1 MQVTSELLKNFTLFN
16 DLEVFELERLAS
28 GSELKRFARRSIVLT
43 AGKNENRVCML
54 FEGRLQGVDFT
65 IDGREVGIYFVD
77 KGDYCG
83 ELCIFDN
90 GVNPEHVIALNSSS
104 VVFVP
109 TNLLRD
115 IATRHPIIM
124 EKLGKKL
131 ASRVRQMTK
140 QRALLALPNIP
151 QRVCNQLWMLIK
163 DLGEQKTSN
172 LELENS
178 PTHMEMAIMLN
189 ISRETVTR
197 VFQQLQREKI
207 VSRTGTNRLMI
218 NSTEKL
224 KLIAEGLTQL

>member
-1 MQVTSELLKNFTLFN
+1 MQVTSELLKNFTLFK

-43 AGKNENRVCML
+43 AGRNENRVCML

-77 KGDYCG
+77 RGDYCG
-83 ELCIFDN
+83 ELCLFDN

-115 IATRHPIIM
+115 IATRHPVIM

-163 DLGEQKTSN
+163 DLGEQNEQLRNSKLSN
-172 LELENS
+172 PHGNGHHAQHQS
-178 PTHMEMAIMLN
+178 RNRYPCIPAITKRKDR
-189 ISRETVTR
+189 I
-197 VFQQLQREKI
+197 K
-207 VSRTGTNRLMI
+207 NRH
-218 NSTEKL
+218 
-224 KLIAEGLTQL
+224 Q

>member
-90 GVNPEHVIALNSSS
+90 GVNPEHVIMLNSSS
-104 VVFVP
+104 VVF
-109 TNLLRD
+109 
-115 IATRHPIIM
+115 
-124 EKLGKKL
+124 
-131 ASRVRQMTK
+131 
-140 QRALLALPNIP
+140 
-151 QRVCNQLWMLIK
+151 
-163 DLGEQKTSN
+163 
-172 LELENS
+172 
-178 PTHMEMAIMLN
+178 
-189 ISRETVTR
+189 
-197 VFQQLQREKI
+197 
-207 VSRTGTNRLMI
+207 
-218 NSTEKL
+218 
-224 KLIAEGLTQL
+224 

>member
-1 MQVTSELLKNFTLFN
+1 MKTECACFSKVACRAWFP
-16 DLEVFELERLAS
+16 
-28 GSELKRFARRSIVLT
+28 
-43 AGKNENRVCML
+43 
-54 FEGRLQGVDFT
+54 

-178 PTHMEMAIMLN
+178 PTLWKWP
-189 ISRETVTR
+189 SCSTLV
-197 VFQQLQREKI
+197 EKP
-207 VSRTGTNRLMI
+207 
-218 NSTEKL
+218 
-224 KLIAEGLTQL
+224 